1 MRKYA
6 FGFLMFLWGAICGG
20 LLVALVFLSLE

>member
-20 LLVALVFLSLE
+20 LLVALVFLYG